1 MEINKLIW
9 QIIKEECG
17 GGGGGV
23 ALSEKDF
30 IYNLEESNL
39 KEIIC
44 IRYKFKH
51 SKIAIIRNN
60 SII

>member
-1 MEINKLIW
+1 MANHKRRS
-9 QIIKEECG
+9 G

-39 KEIIC
+39 KEI
-44 IRYKFKH
+44 YV
-51 SKIAIIRNN
+51 SDTN
-60 SII
+60 SNIQK